1 MIELFD
7 GGHAAFLET
16 PEGIPRGATEIRGP
30 EGSATGR
37 RVASAI
43 KTIAPASAILR
54 GMNQMSPP
62 PDFLAEVLAYIEAHR
77 DEPMT
82 LAELASVAG
91 FSPYHFSR
99 LFTARFGESV
109 MDYVRTVRL
118 QAASSRLVGDNP
130 PSLIDLAFD
139 CGFES
144 QEAFTRAFRRAYGVP
159 PGQYQRQSPRRLL
172 VTERLMPSTAKAA
185 VEKLPDLVKR
195 AAFTVAGPGALFNN
209 ENKNGIP
216 ALWPRLI
223 RVLPLAGQVD
233 ARTYGVEKMVDKA
246 DGVFKYIAG
255 VEVKGDAPLPDG
267 FERIDIATHSYAVF
281 RLTLDGSPLHPQM
294 QAAMPVI
301 WGELLPKSG
310 LKTVP
315 SPDFELY
322 PADFEPIRKGSYV
335 DMYIAIEA

>member
-1 MIELFD
+1 
-7 GGHAAFLET
+7 
-16 PEGIPRGATEIRGP
+16 
-30 EGSATGR
+30 
-37 RVASAI
+37 
-43 KTIAPASAILR
+43 
-54 GMNQMSPP
+54 
-62 PDFLAEVLAYIEAHR
+62 VLAYIEAHR

-82 LAELASVAG
+82 LTELASVAG

-109 MDYVRTVRL
+109 MEYVRTVRL

-144 QEAFTRAFRRAYGVP
+144 QEAFSRAFRRAYGVP
-159 PGQYQRQSPRRLL
+159 PGQYKRQSPRRLL
-172 VTERLMPSTAKAA
+172 VTERLMPSTAKAS
-185 VEKLPDLVKR
+185 VEKLPDLVR
-195 AAFTVAGPGALFNN
+195 RDAFTVAGPGALFNA
-209 ENKNGIP
+209 ENKSGIP

-223 RVLPLAGQVD
+223 RALPLAGQAD
-233 ARTYGVEKMVDKA
+233 ARTYGVCKMADKA
-246 DGVFKYIAG
+246 EGVLKYIAG

-267 FERIDIATHSYAVF
+267 FERIDIASHTYTVF
-281 RLTLDGSPLHPQM
+281 RLTLDGTALHPQM

-322 PADFEPIRKGSYV
+322 PADFEPMRKGSYV
-335 DMYIAIEA
+335 DMYIAVEA